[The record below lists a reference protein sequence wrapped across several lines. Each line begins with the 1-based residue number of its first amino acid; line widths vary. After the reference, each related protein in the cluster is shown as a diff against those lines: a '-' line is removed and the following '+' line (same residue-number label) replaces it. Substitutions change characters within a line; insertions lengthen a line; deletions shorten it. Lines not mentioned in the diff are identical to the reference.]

1 MANKKHK
8 IPPPGKMKQAPC
20 SPANSVLEGDLQLA
34 VKHQIIKSL
43 TVVEVPTGFSVVIEF
58 SGKPDTL
65 KQHRQA
71 GLPDWFHILVQ
82 LLATPGKQ
90 WYLTTRRNRTS
101 PRIFK
106 DLSRLN
112 DYLRQ
117 TCPDSGF
124 TLVRTQQTAKAQKP
138 PTTRKR
144 NTKI

>member
-1 MANKKHK
+1 
-8 IPPPGKMKQAPC
+8 MKQAPC

-43 TVVEVPTGFSVVIEF
+43 TVVEVPAGFSVVIEF

-101 PRIFK
+101 PRIFNT
-106 DLSRLN
+106 SRPI
-112 DYLRQ
+112 RWP
-117 TCPDSGF
+117 TCQYNMVNATLAVCATCTRADSQPGRE
-124 TLVRTQQTAKAQKP
+124 VRLIGHQSV
-138 PTTRKR
+138 
-144 NTKI
+144 

>member
-1 MANKKHK
+1 
-8 IPPPGKMKQAPC
+8 MKQAPC

-43 TVVEVPTGFSVVIEF
+43 TVVETPVGFSVVIEF
-58 SGKPDTL
+58 SGKTNIL

-82 LLATPGKQ
+82 LLVTPGKQ
-90 WYLTTRRNRTS
+90 WYLTTRRNRTR

-117 TCPDSGF
+117 TCPDNGF
-124 TLVRTQQTAKAQKP
+124 TLVRTQQTAKAQKE
-138 PTTRKR
+138 
-144 NTKI
+144 NTKM